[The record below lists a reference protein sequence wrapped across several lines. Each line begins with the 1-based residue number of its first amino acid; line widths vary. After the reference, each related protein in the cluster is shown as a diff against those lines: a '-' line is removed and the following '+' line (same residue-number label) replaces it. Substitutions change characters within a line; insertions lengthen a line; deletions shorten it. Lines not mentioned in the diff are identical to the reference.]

1 MEALI
6 GAVYLDGG
14 IIKIKE
20 LVLHWIDDFWGGLAK
35 NMSHHNPKGQLQE
48 WVQENRP
55 GAMIKYTIVKESGPD
70 HAKHFESEIS
80 INYKTYGKG
89 AGKSKKDAETSCPRG
104 HRFINWHHS
113 QRKEVLRSEAYFPAS
128 SAKAVF
134 YPSLPESAHGCL
146 VANTWLESGNQCLL
160 LITESIIKAE
170 SWGEDVA
177 GIAEQLSPGLAVR
190 FHLFDE
196 APDSTH
202 PDAFD
207 RICERTSVLSFL
219 GQFTQSGKSREKL
232 IVLPHPKRCV
242 PLAPYL
248 SILIRN

>member
-1 MEALI
+1 MGPDPSNELSELQEAISYEFKDLSLLVLALTHPSFHENDKTKPTNQRLEFLGDSVVSLILTDELYHKLPHADEGDLTQYRASLIRGESLSKLAKHLNLQKYILLSPSEKSNYGNLRESTLEDAMEALI

-89 AGKSKKDAETSCPRG
+89 AGKSKKDAETKAAREAIDLLTG
-104 HRFINWHHS
+104 ITL
-113 QRKEVLRSEAYFPAS
+113 KEKG
-128 SAKAVF
+128 SA
-134 YPSLPESAHGCL
+134 E
-146 VANTWLESGNQCLL
+146 
-160 LITESIIKAE
+160 
-170 SWGEDVA
+170 
-177 GIAEQLSPGLAVR
+177 
-190 FHLFDE
+190 
-196 APDSTH
+196 
-202 PDAFD
+202 
-207 RICERTSVLSFL
+207 
-219 GQFTQSGKSREKL
+219 
-232 IVLPHPKRCV
+232 
-242 PLAPYL
+242 
-248 SILIRN
+248 